1 MQYSG
6 KSAVIFTL
14 RFAFT
19 HASFTTP
26 AVNMFLILLYYPLLI
41 QAIYPTHSHT
51 RLSAQPSAAST
62 IWTGGSSACTSPA
75 ITKIA
80 TTRCGLILPHLH
92 RFCRTFTC
100 LRVAHSYFFVNELCH
115 IAVIRE
121 DYNAL
126 RRREAGSRTVHS
138 PLFVTLSTD

>member
-1 MQYSG
+1 MLIG
-6 KSAVIFTL
+6 DLAVLWEERCDFHSPFCIHS
-14 RFAFT
+14 R
-19 HASFTTP
+19 
-26 AVNMFLILLYYPLLI
+26 ILHHTCCKHVLDLALLSVTNPSNI
-41 QAIYPTHSHT
+41 PTHSHT

-100 LRVAHSYFFVNELCH
+100 LRVAHSYFFVNELATLQSSEK
-115 IAVIRE
+115 ITMLFDAVKQVRE
-121 DYNAL
+121 PFT
-126 RRREAGSRTVHS
+126 RRFS
-138 PLFVTLSTD
+138 